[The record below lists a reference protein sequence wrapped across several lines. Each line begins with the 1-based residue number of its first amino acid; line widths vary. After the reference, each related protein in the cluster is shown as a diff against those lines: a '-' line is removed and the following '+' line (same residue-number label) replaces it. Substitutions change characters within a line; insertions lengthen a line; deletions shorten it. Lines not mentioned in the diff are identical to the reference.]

1 MNKFITSLFNEQP
14 VQLSR
19 CFRSL
24 MGCNIF
30 SILAGGGFV
39 YANNIT
45 AIPISIF
52 LWNIHDRSAM
62 ILRTWWNC
70 CWAFQIIISVQNF
83 ETALVRLFHVC
94 IHCFRLFKCRLAEAF
109 NLEVFLVCLW
119 SILNDTS
126 FSQYSIPS
134 LFWVIATNNH
144 SILYNSKLYELEADT
159 GNASNQ
165 LTTNDK
171 FEIHFWWQSI
181 GYLHYRQGL

>member
-1 MNKFITSLFNEQP
+1 
-14 VQLSR
+14 
-19 CFRSL
+19 

-45 AIPISIF
+45 TIPISIF

-70 CWAFQIIISVQNF
+70 CWACQIIISVQYF

-94 IHCFRLFKCRLAEAF
+94 IHCFRLFKFRVAEAF

-134 LFWVIATNNH
+134 LFWVIAKNNH
-144 SILYNSKLYELEADT
+144 SVLNKRKLYEVEAAT

-165 LTTNDK
+165 LTPNDK
-171 FEIHFWWQSI
+171 FEVHSWWQSI